1 MTTTY
6 TKGTSAR
13 GYALYTMGI
22 MNDASN
28 DMTGVLGSDDAGWPH
43 IIASRQ
49 THDTGM
55 VMDNVYEQ
63 RVQTMSMSRGHG
75 QDMVMG

>member
-49 THDTGM
+49 TQGANM
-55 VMDNVYEQ
+55 VMDNGYEQ
-63 RVQTMSMSRGHG
+63 RVWTMGMSGGRG
-75 QDMVMG
+75 QDEVMG